1 MDKNAINN
9 AKERRSQIERII
21 KNDNIAEGLLR
32 RLSLSAVNYVNDC
45 ANMEAQ
51 LRSLKNSE
59 RYVDEKEF
67 IGELDRTRRNSH
79 EGLISNLNVLNRYL
93 FKNYDGKVPVGGIYS
108 LSPESIKSREA
119 VGDWAGYFV
128 FGLNN

>member
-79 EGLISNLNVLNRYL
+79 EGLMFST
-93 FKNYDGKVPVGGIYS
+93 GIFLRIMMERFLLAEFIPCLQS
-108 LSPESIKSREA
+108 Q
-119 VGDWAGYFV
+119 
-128 FGLNN
+128 